1 MTRLL
6 NAVHPGEVLDEEF
19 LQPLGL
25 SQYKL
30 SQEMEVSARRINEIV
45 LRKRSITADTAVR
58 LARFFGTSEMFW
70 MNLQARFELDRLAE
84 RKALTSAPPV
94 GSSRRSLP
102 RRTAAGSGSIHA
114 AAVRRSANA
123 RHPRKVK

>member
-102 RRTAAGSGSIHA
+102 RRTAAGSGSLNPTA
-114 AAVRRSANA
+114 ASRSANA